1 MSKTWIDKEMAKA
14 IGNNLNYLH
23 TITFDPQEIHTT
35 EEIGN
40 FIWQYILSLKTEL
53 QNKSDNESLTE
64 NLKRIKHVHTQYKE
78 MERKRV
84 EDKALKIHDKVVTQY
99 IPLNFLDIMSYG
111 WRKFNYLFSV
121 FKNNIYYLLQH
132 N

>member
-23 TITFDPQEIHTT
+23 AITFDPQEIHTT

-40 FIWQYILSLKTEL
+40 FIWQYISSLKTEIY
-53 QNKSDNESLTE
+53 NKSNSESVSE

-78 MERKRV
+78 MERKRN
-84 EDKALKIHDKVVTQY
+84 EKQ
-99 IPLNFLDIMSYG
+99 
-111 WRKFNYLFSV
+111 
-121 FKNNIYYLLQH
+121 
-132 N
+132 

>member
-23 TITFDPQEIHTT
+23 AITFDPQEIHTT

-40 FIWQYILSLKTEL
+40 FIWQYISSLKTEIY
-53 QNKSDNESLTE
+53 NKRNSESVSE

-78 MERKRV
+78 MERKRN
-84 EDKALKIHDKVVTQY
+84 EKQ
-99 IPLNFLDIMSYG
+99 
-111 WRKFNYLFSV
+111 
-121 FKNNIYYLLQH
+121 
-132 N
+132 